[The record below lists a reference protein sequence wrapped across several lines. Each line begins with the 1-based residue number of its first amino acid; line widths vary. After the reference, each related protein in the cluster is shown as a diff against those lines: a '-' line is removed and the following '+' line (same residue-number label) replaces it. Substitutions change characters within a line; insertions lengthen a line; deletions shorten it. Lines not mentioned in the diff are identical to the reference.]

1 VSAALALL
9 TFILLHAIA
18 GQDPGV
24 LTSTKDIG
32 PFAAKGYMRA
42 LASIGQFVF
51 PVIFIVGAVVGF
63 ISKRRRKGLI
73 ETVASSDSQDA
84 LAEMTWREFES
95 LVEEAFRL
103 RGYSVRRLGWDGPDG
118 GVDLVLDRGAERV
131 LVQCKQWRAYRVGVS
146 VVRELSASWLRRG
159 RRRASS

>member
-1 VSAALALL
+1 MRRRKRSGGVIDDLLDIAASLPWQVSAALALL

-63 ISKRRRKGLI
+63 ISKRRRKG
-73 ETVASSDSQDA
+73 
-84 LAEMTWREFES
+84 
-95 LVEEAFRL
+95 
-103 RGYSVRRLGWDGPDG
+103 
-118 GVDLVLDRGAERV
+118 
-131 LVQCKQWRAYRVGVS
+131 
-146 VVRELSASWLRRG
+146 
-159 RRRASS
+159 